1 MPDMPHTANVYAPL
15 KKSCRAGCSALAAL
29 TSSFFGANTGVLQDL
44 ILKTHR
50 SDPQTNVTL
59 PDSFSRRLEMK
70 LAKSVAAG
78 SSAMAQLSAGS
89 QVVQP
94 GLGQTPPLRVRL
106 GFDRLD
112 PLEAPLDQ

>member
-1 MPDMPHTANVYAPL
+1 MLGTRSVDFIILWRKYW
-15 KKSCRAGCSALAAL
+15 R
-29 TSSFFGANTGVLQDL
+29 LQDL

-59 PDSFSRRLEMK
+59 PDLFSRRLEMK

-89 QVVQP
+89 QVAQP
-94 GLGQTPPLRVRL
+94 GLG
-106 GFDRLD
+106 
-112 PLEAPLDQ
+112 